1 MSSISSSAAGCPQI
15 REGTGVDTLV
25 GIVSGATSAES
36 ESSLGALSVLRNM
49 AARSTSARDAVR
61 EANGIPPLVKLL
73 NEGADK
79 QCTML
84 AAATL
89 RNLARNHDVNR
100 KAIRDAGAVAPLVWL
115 LEAGKDKARL
125 VPYTGCHTPER
136 CPLTSVSNAC
146 RRRRSRHTHVL
157 RSRTSRITT
166 QPRAS

>member
-1 MSSISSSAAGCPQI
+1 MMRMARCYRKINVIVVLDQSLPGLPVSSISSSAAGCPQI

-100 KAIRDAGAVAPLVWL
+100 KAIRDAGLLRRWCGYSKLGKTRRALCPTLGATRLSAAP
-115 LEAGKDKARL
+115 
-125 VPYTGCHTPER
+125 HF
-136 CPLTSVSNAC
+136 
-146 RRRRSRHTHVL
+146 H
-157 RSRTSRITT
+157 
-166 QPRAS
+166 